1 MDIETLRSFC
11 LSLPGTTE
19 GMKWGEHLCFMIHE
33 KLFVITSLDDGQI
46 TFKCDPED
54 FNELIAQD
62 GIMQAAHFAKSQ
74 WVTLQNFDVLPDKV
88 LKERIITSRA
98 LVISKLPKKVQA
110 AIAEL
115 E

>member
-1 MDIETLRSFC
+1 MDIESFRSYC

-19 GMKWGEHLCFMIHE
+19 GLKWGEHLCFMIHE

-54 FNELIAQD
+54 FDELVARD
-62 GIMQAAHFAKSQ
+62 GIVQAAHFAKRQ
-74 WVTLQNFDVLPDKV
+74 WVSIDTVDVLPDNE
-88 LKERIITSRA
+88 LKERIMASRA
-98 LVISKLPKKVQA
+98 LVISKLPKKIQA
-110 AIAEL
+110 EIAQL